1 MLSLRLPIR
10 NLAAATSRRSVVI
23 PTTQKPAGDISSV
36 FPSLS
41 GIASAPLQPRFATLK
56 SKFLKG
62 KEEQLQASWD
72 RLIKEL
78 KREVEQVGELGT
90 KVCYSF
96 SFLFFFFLEMFVN
109 SGIDYPNY

>member
-10 NLAAATSRRSVVI
+10 NLAAATSKRSVVI
-23 PTTQKPAGDISSV
+23 PATQKPAGDISSV

-41 GIASAPLQPRFATLK
+41 GVASAPLQPRFATLK

-62 KEEQLQASWD
+62 NEEQLQASWD
-72 RLIKEL
+72 RLTKAL
-78 KREVEQVGELGT
+78 KREVEEIGEMGT

-96 SFLFFFFLEMFVN
+96 FFFFFFGCLLIVE
-109 SGIDYPNY
+109 